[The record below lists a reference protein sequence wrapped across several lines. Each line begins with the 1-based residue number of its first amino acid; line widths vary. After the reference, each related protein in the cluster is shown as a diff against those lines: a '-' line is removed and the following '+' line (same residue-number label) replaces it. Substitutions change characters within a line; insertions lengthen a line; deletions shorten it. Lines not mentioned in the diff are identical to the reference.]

1 MSRDCC
7 VALPSGAMG
16 LSAVCDCRISWS
28 YSLTILVET
37 GSEMSFSNVN
47 ILETYF
53 LKVSL
58 NTFCTY
64 TPNRL
69 IIMKPDEHLHKAW
82 DCGIF

>member
-1 MSRDCC
+1 MS
-7 VALPSGAMG
+7 S
-16 LSAVCDCRISWS
+16 
-28 YSLTILVET
+28 
-37 GSEMSFSNVN
+37 SNVN

-64 TPNRL
+64 TLNRL
-69 IIMKPDEHLHKAW
+69 IIMKPRTDQHLDKAW